1 MKIGLG
7 KVNVMKHRFVLL
19 KTSVIE
25 VECPCTNCEGLKK
38 IEVKKGT
45 ILTITPDRKFVDSLG
60 WYVLIDF
67 DEKFQVYINI
77 HDFEKYYFENI
88 FCSFIDLD
96 LKLNYL
102 EYKLDESLDEK
113 NEEAFHIVS
122 NELSDLNEL
131 REKVIRSM
139 SEYSF

>member
-1 MKIGLG
+1 
-7 KVNVMKHRFVLL
+7 MKHRFVLL

-25 VECPCTNCEGLKK
+25 VECPCTKCEGLKK

-45 ILTITPDRKFVDSLG
+45 ILTITPERKFVDSLG
-60 WYVLIDF
+60 WYVLIDV

-102 EYKLDESLDEK
+102 EYKLDESLDER
-113 NEEAFHIVS
+113 NEEAFHILS

-131 REKVIRSM
+131 KEKVIRSM
-139 SEYSF
+139 SIQYEV